1 MIFDS
6 TLKFSSSQAVTAT
19 AVSSNVVDLGVSGRD
34 IGIGTEVPLR
44 VEVDSDFAGLTSI
57 AVSVQTSDSENTG
70 YTDVV
75 STAAV
80 PVADLVNGYAFNINQ
95 VPKGVLGRYVRLNYT
110 VVGNGSAG
118 TITAGIT
125 AGNQNNG

>member
-19 AVSSNVVDLGVSGRD
+19 AASSNVVDLGVSGRD
-34 IGIGTEVPLR
+34 LGIGEAVPLR
-44 VEVDSDFAGLTSI
+44 IQVADAFAGLTSLK
-57 AVSVQTSDSENTG
+57 VSVQTSDAEGSG
-70 YTDVV
+70 YTDVI
-75 STAAV
+75 STAEI
-80 PVADLVNGYAFNINQ
+80 PADELSVGYVFNINS

-110 VVGNGSAG
+110 VAG
-118 TITAGIT
+118 TGTAGSIDAGIT